1 MRKTYLGIDVGSGS
15 VRVGAFDA
23 RGRMQGKGEHPIRI
37 WRPAAE
43 FAEQSSED
51 IWKSTGKAVRAC
63 LNSGRINPKAVSG
76 LSFDATCSLVALAD
90 GFRPV
95 TVSPTKRA
103 NQNVIVWMDH
113 RATGEAAIV
122 NATGHQVLRYVG
134 GKISPEM
141 EPPKL
146 MWIKKNLKQTWKK
159 ASKFMDLADY
169 MVYRS
174 TGSDS
179 RSLCTTVCKWTY
191 LGHKG
196 SVGKYQLDFFKNVGL
211 EDLFDN
217 DRVPL
222 IAYPMGNLAGE
233 LTTKAAEELGLVA
246 GIPVGVGII
255 DAHAGGI
262 GSLGPVLKDSK
273 YKKNPFDFAI
283 ALIGGTSSCHMAVS
297 PQARFIRGVWG
308 PYYSAMIPGFWLNE
322 GGQSATGSLIDYMIR
337 NNASYPLISKAAKA
351 EGQNVYALLNR
362 IVKKLKSKHGI
373 DIFSNLHMLPDHH
386 GNRSPRADP
395 FARGMLSG
403 LTLNASVNEVA
414 LWYGATLQAI
424 AYGTRHIIEA
434 MNAKNY
440 RISQIYMC
448 GGHLKNELFIQ
459 EHADVTGCEM
469 IIPKEPEAVLLGAA
483 ILGAV
488 ASGEYRDV
496 VSAMRTMTR
505 VDKIYRPKASTAD
518 FHAEKY
524 AVYKE
529 MFKFQNRIHKRM
541 ETVS

>member
-1 MRKTYLGIDVGSGS
+1 
-15 VRVGAFDA
+15 
-23 RGRMQGKGEHPIRI
+23 
-37 WRPAAE
+37 
-43 FAEQSSED
+43 
-51 IWKSTGKAVRAC
+51 
-63 LNSGRINPKAVSG
+63 
-76 LSFDATCSLVALAD
+76 
-90 GFRPV
+90 
-95 TVSPTKRA
+95 
-103 NQNVIVWMDH
+103 
-113 RATGEAAIV
+113 
-122 NATGHQVLRYVG
+122 
-134 GKISPEM
+134 
-141 EPPKL
+141 
-146 MWIKKNLKQTWKK
+146 
-159 ASKFMDLADY
+159 
-169 MVYRS
+169 
-174 TGSDS
+174 
-179 RSLCTTVCKWTY
+179 
-191 LGHKG
+191 
-196 SVGKYQLDFFKNVGL
+196 
-211 EDLFDN
+211 
-217 DRVPL
+217 
-222 IAYPMGNLAGE
+222 
-233 LTTKAAEELGLVA
+233 
-246 GIPVGVGII
+246 
-255 DAHAGGI
+255 
-262 GSLGPVLKDSK
+262 
-273 YKKNPFDFAI
+273 
-283 ALIGGTSSCHMAVS
+283 
-297 PQARFIRGVWG
+297 
-308 PYYSAMIPGFWLNE
+308 MIPGFWLNE

-459 EHADVTGCEM
+459 EHADVTGFEM

>member
-1 MRKTYLGIDVGSGS
+1 M
-15 VRVGAFDA
+15 
-23 RGRMQGKGEHPIRI
+23 
-37 WRPAAE
+37 
-43 FAEQSSED
+43 SS
-51 IWKSTGKAVRAC
+51 SR
-63 LNSGRINPKAVSG
+63 LNPKSVKG
-76 LSFDATCSLVALAD
+76 ISFDATCSLVALED
-90 GFRPV
+90 GFKPV

-103 NQNVIVWMDH
+103 NQNIIVWMDH
-113 RATGEAAIV
+113 RATGEAATV

-169 MVYRS
+169 MVYRA

-191 LGHKG
+191 LGHQG
-196 SVGKYQLDFFKNVGL
+196 SAGKYRMDFFNNVGL

-222 IAYPMGNLAGE
+222 LSHPMGNLAGE
-233 LTTKAAEELGLVA
+233 FTAKAAEELGLVA
-246 GIPVGVGII
+246 GIPVGVGIS

-273 YKKNPFDFAI
+273 FKNNPFDFAI

-297 PQARFIRGVWG
+297 PQARFIKGVWG

-337 NNASYPLISKAAKA
+337 NNASYPMLSKAAKA
-351 EGQNVYALLNR
+351 EGQDVYSFLNR
-362 IVKKLKSKHGI
+362 RVKKLKLKHGL
-373 DIFSNLHMLPDHH
+373 DILSKLHMLPDHH

-395 FARGMLSG
+395 SARGMLSG

-434 MNAKNY
+434 MNAKGY
-440 RISQIYMC
+440 KISQIYVC
-448 GGHLKNELFIQ
+448 GGQLKNEVFIQ

-469 IIPKEPEAVLLGAA
+469 VIPREPEAVLLGTAV
-483 ILGAV
+483 LGAG
-488 ASGEYRDV
+488 ATGEYRDL
-496 VSAMRTMTR
+496 VSAMKAMSG
-505 VDKIYRPKASTAD
+505 VEKVYRPDPSTYD
-518 FHAEKY
+518 FHNQKY
-524 AVYKE
+524 TVYKE
-529 MFKFQNRIHKRM
+529 MYQFQNRIHKRM
-541 ETVS
+541 QTVS